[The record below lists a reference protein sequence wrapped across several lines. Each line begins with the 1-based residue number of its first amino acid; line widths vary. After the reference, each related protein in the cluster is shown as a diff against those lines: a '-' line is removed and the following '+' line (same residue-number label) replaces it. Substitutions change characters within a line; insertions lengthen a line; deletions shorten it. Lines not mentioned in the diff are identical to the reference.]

1 MITRFYVKTQDHKCP
16 LAHRYDAVPEGYV
29 FRGESNYAQ
38 GDLWPFEKRDNRYL
52 VTYIDGLED
61 PGSTLTDTEIANAD
75 GSKFI
80 RSQISKRTLTIK
92 VLFNP
97 ELNGP
102 ELIEA
107 RTDLANVFGSGKMV
121 QLYLIDS
128 YKPWNGADPIIK
140 EVATIPE
147 VGVAEEDN
155 RPVIYQLTYG
165 YAPQIMKFYKWD
177 GSKFY
182 ETFPENNF
190 RNVLGEI
197 GWIATGRVE
206 TFEAD
211 IYAQD
216 CAASISIVCNDPKLY
231 YWAYNRITV
240 NDILYDHKD
249 YSNTIET
256 PDFDVEG
263 TRLKWWDG
271 ECWNRFDSDGAI
283 VDDYEWG
290 NDIKV
295 LPDGTTEK
303 CYNPYKTSRTSET
316 KWSSFTPST
325 VEISTLRNHYDGA
338 PVTPTVKYKEV
349 IASPIEIGAYV
360 RQSHGLEFHDNAN
373 IPLTV
378 RFERGDNFPS
388 SHRTDGSYSPSIE
401 YAYYEVNE
409 NYVSEMGNTG
419 EYYLYVNPGD
429 VDIFDDKGD
438 RLTIYNEGF
447 CDASEINACSKISNV
462 DAAHIR
468 NRDAEAYNT
477 KMYIRQL
484 KVEGTISSLDKGD
497 IAFIEFYLNY
507 GKVPGYVETLSSDD
521 VKRYF
526 QENNLNSKENSIV
539 GKVKTSLDP
548 SISDGTTV
556 FIYLSNTVDGYS
568 IEGTDVPSDTF
579 MLFNSVPTVVTP
591 IATED
596 DFEYDSA
603 KKLLHNIPLTEDA
616 WPMIPKGTLG
626 SYTIRT
632 ILHGGQL
639 YKNVDFIHSLKLT
652 TARYNPD
659 SPGGDNAET
668 RYVDGKIYIV
678 FNEVNAK
685 GQNLGNRGWAIV
697 PIDNT
702 KITSFTDKTL
712 KDYFISEG
720 SVAYD
725 SYKAVFDNGQPLDWS
740 KWKDDYKELSNKTGT
755 AKDNDLAIF
764 YNELRR
770 DSGHPLGVLEPDTY
784 YIIRKN
790 STSSYE
796 ILKSYRA
803 GGTNV
808 PKWGYNVPSKY
819 NIIKNRN
826 PINVGEIHFS
836 INFQKG
842 TSLTQENIAQYFIQ
856 NGITNRANAMDC
868 TFHTWNASKASNQ
881 DVTVFYDQE
890 KERFTLDRMIYT
902 DSSTLGF
909 RTYVPKSATVHDS
922 ITSTSLRDLPDDTFE
937 KASVYMRPYR
947 MSL

>member
-140 EVATIPE
+140 EVDNLPE
-147 VGVAEEDN
+147 VGVPEEMDS
-155 RPVIYQLTYG
+155 PVIYSTDG
-165 YAPQIMKFYKWD
+165 KFYKWD
-177 GSKFY
+177 GSKYY
-182 ETFPENNF
+182 ETFESNNF

-211 IYAQD
+211 IYSQD

-231 YWAYNRITV
+231 YWAYNRLTYD
-240 NDILYDHKD
+240 DILYNHRAVNNDPTPTDFAKD
-249 YSNTIET
+249 GTSYRYLSKRMAAQKVSPWYRFTWKGEYQS
-256 PDFDVEG
+256 DF
-263 TRLKWWDG
+263 
-271 ECWNRFDSDGAI
+271 I
-283 VDDYEWG
+283 WG
-290 NDIKV
+290 NELDEEGD
-295 LPDGTTEK
+295 PY
-303 CYNPYKTSRTSET
+303 YNPYKTSRTSET
-316 KWSSFTPST
+316 QWNSFTPST
-325 VEISTLRNHYDGA
+325 VEISTLRNHYDGSD
-338 PVTPTVKYKEV
+338 VKFKEV
-349 IASPIEIGAYV
+349 VTSPIDVSEYV
-360 RQSHGLEFHDNAN
+360 RKSHGLEFHDNAN
-373 IPLTV
+373 IPLTI

-409 NYVSEMGNTG
+409 NYVSEIGNTG

-429 VDIFDDKGD
+429 INIFDDKGD

-447 CDASEINACSKISNV
+447 CDTSEINACSKISNV

-468 NRDAEAYNT
+468 NRDAEAYNKKLYRKNYMVT
-477 KMYIRQL
+477 GTVSSPDRGNI
-484 KVEGTISSLDKGD
+484 GTIQFPVNASIG
-497 IAFIEFYLNY
+497 EELNAL
-507 GKVPGYVETLSSDD
+507 TSDD
-521 VKRYF
+521 VERF
-526 QENNLNSKENSIV
+526 FRENGFTSQDKAVV
-539 GKVKTSLDP
+539 GEVTETTIASRFGIGDKVLIYIAD
-548 SISDGTTV
+548 DGLGYTV
-556 FIYLSNTVDGYS
+556 Y
-568 IEGTDVPSDTF
+568 DTNDKPFYDKPIPAF
-579 MLFNSVPTVVTP
+579 MLFNDVP
-591 IATED
+591 ATQSIETTEN

-652 TARYNPD
+652 TVRYNPD
-659 SPGGDNAET
+659 PPRGDNDET

-685 GQNLGNRGWAIV
+685 GQNRGNRGWAIV
-697 PIDNT
+697 PILNT

-725 SYKAVFDNGQPLDWS
+725 SLKAVFDNGQPLDWS
-740 KWKDDYKELSNKTGT
+740 KWKDGYKELSNKTGT
-755 AKDNDLAIF
+755 AKDNDLAVF

-808 PKWGYNVPSKY
+808 PKWGYDVPSKY
-819 NIIKNRN
+819 NIVRN
-826 PINVGEIHFS
+826 VNPFNVGEIHFS

-856 NGITNRANAMDC
+856 NGITNSANAMDC

-881 DVTVFYDQE
+881 EVTVFYDQA
-890 KERFTLDRMIYT
+890 KERFTLDRMNYT